1 MGRITLSTSV
11 FKVDPDKLIEL
22 RELLLRR
29 SSVEI
34 LPPTNPYEIFRI
46 RIGSGLVVG
55 YASGKIVANFPVAAE
70 AVGEAMRALLV
81 EAKDYDVLIG
91 SDEAGKGEWLGPMT
105 VAAVA
110 FTPSQAVEAA
120 ARGVMDSKE
129 LSVSRILDLVEYVRR
144 NSSGHRVV
152 VIGPERFNKLL
163 RNAGDEGKNLNDIL
177 AWAHARAIEQ
187 VYRKLSKGVA
197 RVKVVVDEFD
207 RLRTEER
214 LRRVLKLERIVLEQ
228 RPGAEEEMAVAAASI
243 LARAEWE
250 LWIDRESRK
259 LCLDLR
265 KITRKDAMARRD
277 VESFAKVSYLRSVEE
292 GPASPSP

>member
-1 MGRITLSTSV
+1 MDSDRLT
-11 FKVDPDKLIEL
+11 EL

-29 SSVEI
+29 SSVEL
-34 LPPTNPYEIFRI
+34 LPPTNPYESFRI
-46 RIGSGLVVG
+46 KIGSGLVVG
-55 YASGKIVANFPVAAE
+55 YTSGKIVASFPAAAE
-70 AVGEAMRALLV
+70 AVGEAMRELLV

-105 VAAVA
+105 VAASA

-129 LSVSRILDLVEYVRR
+129 LSVSRILDLAEYVRR
-144 NSSGHRVV
+144 NSSGYRVV

-163 RNAGDEGKNLNDIL
+163 RDARDEGKNLNDIL

-187 VYRKLSKGVA
+187 VYRKLPKGVK
-197 RVKVVVDEFD
+197 RIKVVVDEFD

-214 LRRVLKLERIVLEQ
+214 LRRVLRLERIVLEQ
-228 RPGAEEEMAVAAASI
+228 RPRAEEETAVAAASI

-250 LWIDRESRK
+250 LWVDRESRR
-259 LCLDLR
+259 LGLDLR
-265 KITRKDAMARRD
+265 RMTRKEAMARRD
-277 VESFAKVSYLRSVEE
+277 VESFAKVSYLSSPEE
-292 GPASPSP
+292 GAASPSS